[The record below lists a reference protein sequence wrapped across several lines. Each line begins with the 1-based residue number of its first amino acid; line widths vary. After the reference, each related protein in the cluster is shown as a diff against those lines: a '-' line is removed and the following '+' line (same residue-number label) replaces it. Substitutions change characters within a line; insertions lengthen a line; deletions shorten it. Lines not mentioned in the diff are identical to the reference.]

1 MRGIAK
7 DAWKKNLPDLRREI
21 IDYLGI
27 DPAREPVPVEP
38 GIHYFMGGIDVDA
51 GHRTNI
57 PFLYAAGECC
67 SLYHGANRLGGNSML
82 GAVYGGV
89 VAAESV
95 CADCSKEKGGSV
107 SDSVFVIKEDEI
119 APASPSLI
127 LEVSDVLYHALGIVR
142 SEAEMEN
149 ALGRL
154 EKLSE
159 ENRNNTAAYRRIALA
174 KMMISSALYRKESRG
189 AHYRIDYPKR
199 DDKFKRYI
207 KCDRNGVINELSI
220 TD

>member
-1 MRGIAK
+1 
-7 DAWKKNLPDLRREI
+7 
-21 IDYLGI
+21 
-27 DPAREPVPVEP
+27 
-38 GIHYFMGGIDVDA
+38 
-51 GHRTNI
+51 
-57 PFLYAAGECC
+57 
-67 SLYHGANRLGGNSML
+67 ML
-82 GAVYGGV
+82 GAVYGGA

-95 CADCSKEKGGSV
+95 CADCSKENGGSV

>member
-1 MRGIAK
+1 
-7 DAWKKNLPDLRREI
+7 
-21 IDYLGI
+21 
-27 DPAREPVPVEP
+27 
-38 GIHYFMGGIDVDA
+38 
-51 GHRTNI
+51 
-57 PFLYAAGECC
+57 
-67 SLYHGANRLGGNSML
+67 
-82 GAVYGGV
+82 
-89 VAAESV
+89 VAAKSV
-95 CADCSKEKGGSV
+95 CSDCSKENGGSV
-107 SDSVFVIKEDEI
+107 SDGVFVIKEDEI